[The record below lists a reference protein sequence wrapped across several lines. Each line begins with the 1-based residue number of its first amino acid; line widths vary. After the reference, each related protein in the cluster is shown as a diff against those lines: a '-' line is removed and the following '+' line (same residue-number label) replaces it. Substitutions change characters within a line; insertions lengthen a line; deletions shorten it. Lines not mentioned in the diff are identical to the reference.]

1 MGARPARWRDDTTAR
16 RATTTTIAIQLIVG
30 SMVPYMRWLITA
42 TLDEVPASG
51 GYPEKGP
58 KLSTI
63 RHTPLAMR
71 KPASVTMNEG
81 MRRRVIRVPW
91 RNPHTPTT
99 ASPTTIAAHHGQFVV
114 LGCTSCTA
122 IAPPSGPT

>member
-1 MGARPARWRDDTTAR
+1 PTPP
-16 RATTTTIAIQLIVG
+16 IAIQLIVG
-30 SMVPYMRWLITA
+30 SMGPYMRWLITA

-71 KPASVTMNEG
+71 KPASVTMNDG

-91 RNPHTPTT
+91 RKPHTPTA
-99 ASPTTIAAHHGQFVV
+99 ASPATIAAHHGQLVV
-114 LGCTSCTA
+114 AGSTSCTVMMPA
-122 IAPPSGPT
+122 RGPTYPTE